1 MDIIGFFFDG
11 SELRAVRVRGHEV
24 VDRNVKQLYIPGT
37 RLAGAV
43 PTVVRS
49 LELPVSSTRK
59 ALQGLPFQIESLS
72 HVPLAELVY
81 ATELS
86 RVSKH
91 TAAHIFFTR
100 KNTLQTVLSLNPDF
114 LFPASA
120 ALVSFARH
128 RWPDIQ
134 EAILVTQNSC
144 TWMENGKVKKT
155 FATENNA
162 PLDPVIETF
171 QATGGKKTVIHLDDE
186 EPLALAIGA
195 ALHSLEPKPLQLLTG
210 ALTPKKQLSSTG
222 KTIAATFAAALCAAA
237 VLLVWG
243 GAQHEERRRFLES
256 QALEKTSSL
265 PKKLPYLLEV
275 PTVTETLSWLSHHP
289 LSNTFHLLDIRYRL
303 TSLPTLDTPSTP
315 QEAIVDLTLQI
326 HNPTLARQFH
336 DALLQDPLI
345 DHTHEITWSASDDHY
360 RTSFHLKHRSPHVF

>member
-1 MDIIGFFFDG
+1 MDVIGFFFDG
-11 SELRAVRVRGHEV
+11 PELKAVRMRGHEV
-24 VDRNVKQLYIPGT
+24 IDRNVKQLYIPNT

-49 LELPVSSTRK
+49 LELPVSSPRK

-72 HVPLAELVY
+72 HVPVNELVY
-81 ATELS
+81 ATQLS

-91 TAAHIFFTR
+91 TAAHLFFTR

-120 ALVSFARH
+120 ALVSYARY
-128 RWPDIQ
+128 RWPDIH

-144 TWMENGKVKKT
+144 TWMENGKVKKSFT
-155 FATENNA
+155 TENNA

-171 QATGGKKTVIHLDDE
+171 QTTGKKTVIHLDAE

-195 ALHSLEPKPLQLLTG
+195 ALHSLDPKPLQLLTG
-210 ALTPKKQLSSTG
+210 PLTPRKQLSSAG
-222 KTIAATFAAALCAAA
+222 KTIAATFAAALGASA
-237 VLLVWG
+237 VLLGLG
-243 GAQHEERRRFLES
+243 GAQHERRRAFLES
-256 QALEKTSSL
+256 QTLEKCSPAPTT
-265 PKKLPYLLEV
+265 LPYLLQV

-303 TSLPTLDTPSTP
+303 TPD
-315 QEAIVDLTLQI
+315 QDAIIDLTLQI

-336 DALLQDPLI
+336 DTLLQDPFL
-345 DHTHEITWSASDDHY
+345 DPTHEITWSSSDNQY
-360 RTSFHLKHRSPHVF
+360 RTSFHLKHRPPHVF